1 MRPSARF
8 LLDKERA
15 WISRLVA
22 TNSPV
27 WHESHVSQTHD
38 LGDCN
43 CLQNNFLSPKSL
55 RWRWWQTASPWIL
68 SWLAHTDWQQRLAI
82 FEFLMRL
89 YGLLNLSFNVNQ
101 NSSANR
107 TKLSGSV
114 IMKKLTWE
122 LSDVEKKYCGAQNLW
137 WLFFQ
142 PLLFNTSVSF
152 SKAFLFFFFFYPTK
166 TLARENS
173 RHFATPP
180 QFLEKWH
187 FGRKRMETK
196 CRLRLTSRFLL
207 AKQKDF
213 VRVIIPLQVRR

>member
-82 FEFLMRL
+82 FQINEFLMRL

-107 TKLSGSV
+107 TRLSGSV

-152 SKAFLFFFFFYPTK
+152 SKAFLFFFFLSNENVSPRKQPTFCDA
-166 TLARENS
+166 TSVPREMTFWEETNGNEMS
-173 RHFATPP
+173 AEANVAFS
-180 QFLEKWH
+180 
-187 FGRKRMETK
+187 FGQ
-196 CRLRLTSRFLL
+196 
-207 AKQKDF
+207 AKGF
-213 VRVIIPLQVRR
+213 C